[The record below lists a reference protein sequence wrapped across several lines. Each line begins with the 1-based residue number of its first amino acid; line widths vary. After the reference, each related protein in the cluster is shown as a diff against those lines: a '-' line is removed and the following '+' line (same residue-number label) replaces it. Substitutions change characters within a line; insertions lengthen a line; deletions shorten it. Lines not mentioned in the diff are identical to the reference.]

1 MAVIDGKYEVL
12 SQRVLE
18 PDQTLLSVTAP
29 DGGTLTIVWF
39 DLATPEAEAEFERY
53 RQLLRTLKRKNLA
66 AVHDIVSRP
75 GAHYVAWYPAEALPP
90 AAAGEEV
97 RSALKSYNYAVEQA
111 DLRMTPDGEKVYA
124 LAFGETEL
132 PPDPAPPPPQK
143 RDTRT
148 LLERLPRWALRWGL
162 GGLLGLLG
170 VILLSLS
177 FQLSIND
184 RLVTLPDLRGENVN
198 AAAQRLY
205 EQGLEVALTPDASE
219 QEAFSVL
226 ESDPAAGDTLRPGQS
241 VRLSYALPPN
251 QVALVEV
258 PQVRGSTF
266 SSEIQ
271 TRLEEAGLRLGNV
284 AYIHTNVAEGVI
296 LAQSKEENSQANEG
310 TPVHLL
316 VSEGPSAEQT
326 FVLDLVGRPLE
337 EATVLAR
344 LAGITLSEPDR
355 RPDTL
360 SPPGTVLDQSIPPL
374 TPVDQR
380 EAVLRLTVAGETAAE
395 DSTVPS
401 LIGMSR
407 AEAERVAQEAGY
419 TLTFEELSNENESSN
434 LPTGVIDQTPAPG
447 RESADGEL
455 SALLNI
461 RPVAVPRPA
470 VSVGR
475 YEFNPRDI
483 PYTFRVERGIP
494 DITARITATTLTGR
508 TFDVVRERTVSGGD
522 RISGSWLTRAPGPVT
537 FQLYLGSDTAPY
549 DELTVN
555 P

>member
-12 SQRVLE
+12 SQRVLAK
-18 PDQTLLSVTAP
+18 DQTLLSVTAP
-29 DGGTLTIVWF
+29 DGGALTIVWF
-39 DLATPEAEAEFERY
+39 DLATPEVEAEFERY

-75 GAHYVAWYPAEALPP
+75 GAHYVAWYPPESLPP
-90 AAAGEEV
+90 ATAGEEI
-97 RSALKSYNYAVEQA
+97 RSVLGSYHYAAEQA
-111 DLRMTPDGEKVYA
+111 DLRMAPDGEKVYA
-124 LAFGETEL
+124 LAFGETKL
-132 PPDPAPPPPQK
+132 PDPAPPPPQK

-148 LLERLPRWALRWGL
+148 LLERLPPWALRWGI
-162 GGLLGLLG
+162 GGLLGLIG
-170 VILLSLS
+170 IILLSLS

-205 EQGLEVALTPDASE
+205 EERLTVTMTPDASE
-219 QEAFSVL
+219 QTAFSVL
-226 ESDPAAGDTLRPGQS
+226 ESAPGAGDTLRPGQA

-258 PQVRGSTF
+258 PQVRGGTF
-266 SSEIQ
+266 SGEVQ
-271 TRLEEAGLRLGNV
+271 TRLEEAGLRLGEV

-296 LAQSKEENSQANEG
+296 LAQSQAENSQANEG

-337 EATVLAR
+337 EATVLSR

-380 EAVLRLTVAGETAAE
+380 EAVLRLTVAGEDVAE
-395 DSTVPS
+395 ERIVPS

-407 AEAERVAQEAGY
+407 DEAERVAEESGY
-419 TLTFEELSNENESSN
+419 TLTFEELANENESSN
-434 LPTGVIDQTPAPG
+434 LPTGIIDQTPAP
-447 RESADGEL
+447 R
-455 SALLNI
+455 
-461 RPVAVPRPA
+461 
-470 VSVGR
+470 
-475 YEFNPRDI
+475 
-483 PYTFRVERGIP
+483 
-494 DITARITATTLTGR
+494 
-508 TFDVVRERTVSGGD
+508 
-522 RISGSWLTRAPGPVT
+522 
-537 FQLYLGSDTAPY
+537 Q
-549 DELTVN
+549 
-555 P
+555 

>member
-12 SQRVLE
+12 SQRVLAKA
-18 PDQTLLSVTAP
+18 QTLLSVTAP
-29 DGGTLTIVWF
+29 DGQALTLVWF
-39 DLATPEAEAEFERY
+39 DLAAPEVEAEFERY
-53 RQLLRTLKRKNLA
+53 RQLLRTLKRKELA

-75 GAHYVAWYPAEALPP
+75 GAHYVAWYPPESLPP
-90 AAAGEEV
+90 AAAGGE
-97 RSALKSYNYAVEQA
+97 LKAILNSYNYAVEQA
-111 DLRMTPDGEKVYA
+111 DLRMDSSGEKVYA

-132 PPDPAPPPPQK
+132 PDPAPPPPQK

-148 LLERLPRWALRWGL
+148 LVERLPSWALRWGL
-162 GGLLGLLG
+162 GGILGLLG
-170 VILLSLS
+170 VMLLSLS
-177 FQLSIND
+177 FRLSIND

-198 AAAQRLY
+198 TAAQRLY
-205 EQGLEVALTPDASE
+205 EERLEVTMTPAASDRT
-219 QEAFSVL
+219 AFSVL
-226 ESDPAAGDTLRPGQS
+226 ESNPAAGDTLRPGQR
-241 VRLSYALPPN
+241 VALSYALPPN

-258 PQVRGSTF
+258 PQVRGGTF
-266 SSEIQ
+266 SGEVQ
-271 TRLEEAGLRLGNV
+271 TRLEEAGLRLGEV

-296 LAQSKEENSQANEG
+296 LAQSQAENSQANEG

-355 RPDTL
+355 RGGAL

-380 EAVLRLTVAGETAAE
+380 EAVLRLTVAGEAVAE

-407 AEAERVAQEAGY
+407 SEAERVAEESGY

-447 RESADGEL
+447 SEGTGGEL

-470 VSVGR
+470 VSSGV
-475 YEFNPRDI
+475 YEFIPRDI
-483 PYTFRVERGIP
+483 PYTFRVEPGIP
-494 DITARITATTLTGR
+494 DITARITATTITGR
-508 TFDVVRERTVSGGD
+508 TFDVIRARTVSGGE

-537 FQLYLGSDTAPY
+537 FRLYLGSGAAPY

>member
-12 SQRVLE
+12 SQRALE

-29 DGGTLTIVWF
+29 DGGTLNIVWF
-39 DLATPEAEAEFERY
+39 DLATPETEAEFERY
-53 RQLLRTLKRKNLA
+53 RQLLRTLKRKDLA

-75 GAHYVAWYPAEALPP
+75 GAHYVAWYPPEGLPP
-90 AAAGEEV
+90 AAAAEEV
-97 RSALKSYNYAVEQA
+97 RSVLNSYHYALEQA

-124 LAFGETEL
+124 LAFGETKL

-148 LLERLPRWALRWGL
+148 LAERLPCWALRWGA

-170 VILLSLS
+170 VILLVSS
-177 FQLSIND
+177 FRLSIND
-184 RLVTLPDLRGENVN
+184 RLITLPDLRGENVN

-205 EQGLEVALTPDASE
+205 EERLEVALTPDASE
-219 QEAFSVL
+219 QTAFSVL
-226 ESDPAAGDTLRPGQS
+226 ESDPDAGDTLRPGQQ
-241 VRLSYALPPN
+241 VRLSYALPPD

-258 PQVRGSTF
+258 PQVRGGTF
-266 SSEIQ
+266 SDEVQ

-284 AYIHTNVAEGVI
+284 AYVHTNVAEGVI

-326 FVLDLVGRPLE
+326 FVLDLVGLPLE

-344 LAGITLSEPDR
+344 LAGVTLSEPDR
-355 RPDTL
+355 RPDAF
-360 SPPGTVLDQSIPPL
+360 SPPGTVLSQSIPPL

-380 EAVLRLTVAGETAAE
+380 EAVLRLTVAGEAVAE
-395 DSTVPS
+395 SSAVPS

-407 AEAERVAQEAGY
+407 AEAERVAREAGY

-434 LPTGVIDQTPAPG
+434 LPTGIIDQTPAPG
-447 RESADGEL
+447 SDSAGGEIN
-455 SALLNI
+455 ALLNI
-461 RPVAVPRPA
+461 RPVAVPRPL

-494 DITARITATTLTGR
+494 DISARITATTLTGR

-537 FQLYLGSDTAPY
+537 FRLYLGSGAAPY